1 MRPLEDVLKI
11 VRKELDAEEPAKHQ
25 RAVNRALQEY
35 AKDIEAERK
44 INERKKH
51 LKK

>member
-1 MRPLEDVLKI
+1 MRALEEVLKT
-11 VRKELDAEEPAKHQ
+11 VRQELHAEDPAKHQ

-44 INERKKH
+44 INERKKY